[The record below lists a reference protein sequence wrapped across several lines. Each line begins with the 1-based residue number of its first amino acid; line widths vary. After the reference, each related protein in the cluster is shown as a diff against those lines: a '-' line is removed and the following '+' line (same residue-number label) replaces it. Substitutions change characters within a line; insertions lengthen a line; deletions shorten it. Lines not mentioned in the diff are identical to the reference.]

1 LFYVFSYSVACY
13 FAFILFEKQK
23 EKRKKKKR
31 KQSLPPVE
39 PTVGSMKPPFQLA
52 VAASQTAA
60 NHTGPAA
67 AVAILPPVQTAAGT
81 NHRLRRR

>member
-1 LFYVFSYSVACY
+1 MYFRIQLHVISHLYYS
-13 FAFILFEKQK
+13 KNK
-23 EKRKKKKR
+23 KKKKKKKKR

-52 VAASQTAA
+52 VGASQTAA

-67 AVAILPPVQTAAGT
+67 AVAILPLVQTAAGT
-81 NHRLRRR
+81 NRHLRRR